1 MSLSQAFGSSNP
13 FQAPQ
18 FGEVT
23 ANNAVAVVV
32 NNTAIT
38 ADSIIVLT
46 VKTPVGANAG
56 QAVVVAKVAGA
67 SFSIASGAAD
77 TSVYKYSILR
87 Y

>member
-18 FGEVT
+18 YGEVQ
-23 ANNAVAVVV
+23 ANNAGLVPVA
-32 NNTAIT
+32 NTAIT

-46 VKTPVGANAG
+46 VRTATGAQAG
-56 QAVVVAKVAGA
+56 QANVVSKTPGTG
-67 SFSIASGAAD
+67 FSIASGAAD
-77 TSVYKYSILR
+77 TSFYKYCILK